1 MDNHAQID
9 WAAEAAATERSTRV
23 FIGAS
28 DQEPNGTRIK
38 LQNPAD
44 GQAGLDYRG
53 SSERQIDEA
62 VKVARDSQGGG
73 RWWNMPAAARRACL
87 VRLSELMTQN
97 AATLAIHDCMDVG
110 KPISLAQT
118 EAHIASSMCLYFGEL
133 ADKLYAGRIAPSDPG
148 SNALQVRKPRGVVA
162 AIVPWNFPIIN
173 ATLKL
178 APALAAGNSVLLK
191 PSELSPGSAQ
201 ILVGL
206 CLEAGMPP
214 GTVSFLPGDGGV
226 GSALAHHAGV
236 DMLTFT
242 GSTATGKALMRAA
255 GDSTIKPLLLECGGK
270 SPELVFEDA
279 RHLGVNALASAI
291 IGGCMANQG
300 QLCVARS
307 RLYVQES
314 LYDELVTEIRSQLE
328 AMKPGVPLDAA
339 TTFGPLASPN
349 QLSRVLELI
358 ESGVNDGANLLVDG
372 REASRPND
380 GGCYLAP
387 SLFANTDPSM
397 RIHREEIFGPVLS
410 VASFA
415 NEAEAV
421 ELANSTDYGLAATAW
436 TTDLGRSQRLIRKI
450 ETGGLQIRSTA
461 DQRFGAGWGREGEP
475 AGQSGFGIEGGQ
487 LGVYSYTRV
496 QWIQFDFALDE
507 AD

>member
-1 MDNHAQID
+1 MNTNKQID
-9 WAAEAAATERSTRV
+9 WVAEAAATERSTRV
-23 FIGAS
+23 LIGDS
-28 DQEPNGTRIK
+28 GREPGGTRIT
-38 LQNPAD
+38 LHNPAD

-53 SSERQIDEA
+53 SSQAQIDET
-62 VKVARDSQGGG
+62 VSLARDPQGGA
-73 RWWNMPAAARRACL
+73 RWWSMPAAARRACL
-87 VRLSELMTQN
+87 VRLSELMAQN
-97 AATLAIHDCMDVG
+97 AARLAIHDCMDVG
-110 KPISLAQT
+110 KPISSAQM
-118 EAHIASSMCLYFGEL
+118 EAHIASSMCLYFGEI
-133 ADKLYAGRIAPSDPG
+133 ADKLYAGQIAPSDPG
-148 SNALQVRKPRGVVA
+148 SNALQVRRPRGVVA
-162 AIVPWNFPIIN
+162 AVVPWNFPVIN

-201 ILVGL
+201 ILAGL
-206 CLEAGMPP
+206 CLEAGIPP
-214 GTVSFLPGDGGV
+214 GTVGFLPGDGTV

-279 RHLGVNALASAI
+279 RHLGVDALASAI

-314 LYDELVTEIRSQLE
+314 LYDELVSEICSQLK
-328 AMKPGVPLDAA
+328 AMRPGLPLDTT

-358 ESGVNDGANLLVDG
+358 DSGVNDGASLLLDG
-372 REASRPND
+372 RKADRPND

-387 SLFANTDPSM
+387 SLFADTDPSM
-397 RIHREEIFGPVLS
+397 RIYREEIFGPILS

-415 NEAEAV
+415 TEAQAV
-421 ELANSTDYGLAATAW
+421 EFANSTDYGLAATAW
-436 TTDLGRSQRLIRKI
+436 TTDLGRAQRLISKI

-461 DQRFGAGWGREGEP
+461 EQRFGAGVGARGRTGRP
-475 AGQSGFGIEGGQ
+475 IRIRYRGRAARRI
-487 LGVYSYTRV
+487 
-496 QWIQFDFALDE
+496 
-507 AD
+507 